1 MTLKTYKAETG
12 THSLSS
18 RDGLRLLT
26 MADQKG
32 QNTMTPE
39 KTYQLVCEM
48 LHSYDSATGNDVAE
62 KVISDTP
69 DFLCCFNPFYESA
82 AALLLDAR
90 ERMDKKTSPASVVS
104 AVKRICK
111 SAVDSNRMCLGGLVF
126 QNGYYC
132 LCDGYRILRLKED
145 ITSLPH
151 LENSPDQSNLGSIMK
166 QAIENQT
173 LQIALPDPA
182 DVKVYISRIK
192 AKGLSTKEVSYQLS
206 DGVYVNPQYLLDMLQ
221 ALPGCTCYTDADRAG
236 KVPIYFIADNGDGIL
251 LPVIGTPVTL

>member
-1 MTLKTYKAETG
+1 
-12 THSLSS
+12 
-18 RDGLRLLT
+18 
-26 MADQKG
+26 
-32 QNTMTPE
+32 MTPE

-48 LHSYDSATGNDVAE
+48 LHSYDSATGNDAAE
-62 KVISDTP
+62 KVISDTS
-69 DFLCCFNPFYESA
+69 DFLRCFNLFYESA
-82 AALLLDAR
+82 AALLLDAKT
-90 ERMDKKTSPASVVS
+90 RMDKSSSTASVVS
-104 AVKRICK
+104 AAKRICK
-111 SAVDSNRMCLGGLVF
+111 SAVEQNRKHLGGLVY
-126 QNGYYC
+126 QDEYYC

-151 LENSPDQSNLGSIMK
+151 LENKPDQPNLGSLMK

-221 ALPGCTCYTDADRAG
+221 TLPGCTCYTDADRAG
-236 KVPIYFIADNGDGIL
+236 KATIYFIADNGDGIL
-251 LPVIGTPVTL
+251 LPVHPGTAVTL